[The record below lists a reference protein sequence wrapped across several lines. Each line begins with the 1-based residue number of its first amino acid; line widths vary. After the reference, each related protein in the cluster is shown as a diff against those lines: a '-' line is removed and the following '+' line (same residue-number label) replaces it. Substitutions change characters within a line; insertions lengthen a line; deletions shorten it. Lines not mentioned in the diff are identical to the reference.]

1 MNAVRICLN
10 GINQHSIDI
19 MSHLTIILFNYAE
32 HLSEKR
38 SLEIFFKFPY
48 LKKKTRMICM
58 QIFPKTHAYWRKKEE
73 RWNVSTVT
81 ITLKDHITEKKCLAF
96 PDLFSFVIQ
105 SCVFDIISFV
115 SPNTNFPQRLSQR
128 APNSGGQ
135 KKWLS

>member
-73 RWNVSTVT
+73 R
-81 ITLKDHITEKKCLAF
+81 
-96 PDLFSFVIQ
+96 
-105 SCVFDIISFV
+105 
-115 SPNTNFPQRLSQR
+115 
-128 APNSGGQ
+128 
-135 KKWLS
+135 